1 MCYQVLSPRD
11 TDPDHKVLEL
21 PTAGEQADLTSDLEV
36 IVPAYNEAVRIGPT
50 IDALSHHL
58 DAMQISSTIR
68 VIDNGSSDH
77 TAEVV
82 DAAVDQDQ
90 RTRVTVEGC
99 ARRGKGNAVR
109 RGMVTAQS
117 RWVGF
122 CDADLATP
130 AEAIT
135 PAVRH
140 LQDGWPVVIGSRH
153 IEGAR
158 LVQPQSLTRRAGGRG
173 FRLLARHLGG
183 TDTIADT
190 QCGFKFFEGGVA
202 RHLFSEVTSS
212 GFAFD
217 VEVLARAQQ
226 RGYAIK
232 ELPVEWTDRDGSTFR
247 PTKHFREV
255 TGDLW
260 RVRQTRRSEVRRAS

>member
-1 MCYQVLSPRD
+1 MLPPRD
-11 TDPDHKVLEL
+11 TDPDRKVLEL
-21 PTAGEQADLTSDLEV
+21 PTAGEQSDLSSDLEL

-50 IDALSHHL
+50 VDALSQHL
-58 DAMQISSTIR
+58 DAMPITSTIR

-82 DAAVDQDQ
+82 DASVDRDQ

-140 LQDGWPVVIGSRH
+140 LEAGWPVVIGSRH
-153 IEGAR
+153 VEGAR
-158 LVQPQSLTRRAGGRG
+158 MVQRQPLTRRAGGHG

-183 TDTIADT
+183 TEAIADT
-190 QCGFKFFEGGVA
+190 QCGFKFFDGKVA
-202 RHLFSEVTSS
+202 RDLFSDVTAT

-226 RGYAIK
+226 QGLPIK
-232 ELPVEWTDRDGSTFR
+232 ELPVEWTDRDGSTFK

-255 TGDLW
+255 TTDLW
-260 RVRQTRRSEVRRAS
+260 KVRQSRRDVLRRAS